1 MKPTVL
7 LTVIFISI
15 CVGAQCQCNPELKQH
30 WKAFK
35 SALHEKN
42 VRIRDFTSAIKKGG
56 LADSTLLEEI
66 KVTADYLDLRLGQ
79 WNRDTHEIRILVD
92 LNLQLDERF
101 SNVIKK
107 IADADK
113 LPEIDDFL
121 SLQAALGS
129 AMNNVYVSAQH
140 FNETAESFGCKD
152 LRIELYK
159 GAQPPR
165 IKF

>member
-1 MKPTVL
+1 MKTTDL
-7 LTVIFISI
+7 LTMIFISI
-15 CVGAQCQCNPELKQH
+15 CVGAQCQCDPELKQP
-30 WKAFK
+30 WKDFK

-66 KVTADYLDLRLGQ
+66 KVTSDYLDLRLGQ
-79 WNRDTHEIRILVD
+79 WNRDTYEIRMLVD

-159 GAQPPR
+159 GAQPPKV
-165 IKF
+165 KF